1 MESSNLYSKLLNAPK
16 NAPVFLSQNL
26 EADFIVKAYTFG
38 LFPWTSKPVTWWC
51 PDPRC
56 ILIPNQIHIQK
67 NMKYASKRWKFT
79 RILKNFSQVNKNT
92 CILISFVLS
101 SVCYRY

>member
-38 LFPWTSKPVTWWC
+38 LFPWTSKPVT
-51 PDPRC
+51 
-56 ILIPNQIHIQK
+56 
-67 NMKYASKRWKFT
+67 
-79 RILKNFSQVNKNT
+79 
-92 CILISFVLS
+92 
-101 SVCYRY
+101 